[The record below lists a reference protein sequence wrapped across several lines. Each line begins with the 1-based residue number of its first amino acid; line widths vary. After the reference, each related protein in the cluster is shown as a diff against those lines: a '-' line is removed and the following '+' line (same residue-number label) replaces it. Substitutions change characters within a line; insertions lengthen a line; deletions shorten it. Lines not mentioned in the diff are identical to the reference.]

1 MNCKYNTANI
11 KVTVMLNVFAT
22 SGPLL
27 HPLKTCGIQVEHWL
41 KIGKSK

>member
-11 KVTVMLNVFAT
+11 KVTIMLNVFAT

-27 HPLKTCGIQVEHWL
+27 HPPENMRYTSGTLVENR
-41 KIGKSK
+41 